1 MLKTYIILFVVITL
15 VSFTGCSSDRQ
26 HSQNSSG
33 NSSQATPVNI
43 QEGGP
48 SNNEPQ
54 PQEKSVTVIKRS
66 WVMVFGPDGKKRQFV
81 ELTDQPIKLAKG
93 EWVKGNGK
101 KYTGRASGDSE
112 IWLESGEI
120 KSRNVDISNSEK

>member
-1 MLKTYIILFVVITL
+1 MLKKYIILFVAITL

-33 NSSQATPVNI
+33 NSAQATPGKI
-43 QEGGP
+43 QEGGS
-48 SNNEPQ
+48 SNDKPQ
-54 PQEKSVTVIKRS
+54 PEEKWVTTALETG
-66 WVMVFGPDGKKRQFV
+66 VFGPDGKQRRWV
-81 ELTDQPIKLAKG
+81 NLTDQPIKLAKG
-93 EWVKGNGK
+93 EWVKGLYGK
-101 KYTGRASGDSE
+101 KYTGRAGGRSE